1 MAGESLRREREMREQ
16 MNNTYFRERG
26 DAFLV
31 YNVRILITKTTT
43 KHLGSLREKKC
54 GKNVLNR

>member
-1 MAGESLRREREMREQ
+1 MAGESLRREREMREK
-16 MNNTYFRERG
+16 MNNTDFRERG

-43 KHLGSLREKKC
+43 KHLGSLREKTC
-54 GKNVLNR
+54 